1 MGTSTWNPQLSRRRL
16 LSSAARAGLLIGAG
30 GLASACATSA
40 SAAKPAEPIKAK
52 IDGDLSI
59 FNWAQYMNP
68 AVIKGFEKEYGVAV
82 HQTFFDNDEAML
94 AKIAAGVPFDFVVPS
109 GGNYIPR
116 LVAANLLTP
125 IPHHELRNYGQLLPF
140 FRDPFY
146 DRGAR
151 YSLPY
156 AIGTTGIAWR
166 SDRVGNM
173 TGSWN
178 DLWSHPDARGK
189 IYVLDELADALG
201 MSLIR
206 LGHNIN
212 STVPSQVNAAAN
224 ALVQLKPQLG
234 GFSTSDITNLDNG
247 QAWIEHAWS
256 GDVYV
261 ALSQAKN
268 PHLFRYET
276 CREGVPTWADTMAI
290 PSNARHPGTALLFI
304 DYLLDPAV
312 SAKNATW
319 VGYPTGTVAGTA
331 AFNTLVKDFPWLQ
344 LTESMLE
351 HGEWSKPLEGA
362 GLQLWD
368 EAWTRVKAG

>member
-1 MGTSTWNPQLSRRRL
+1 MDAPTPTPTLTRRSLLSR
-16 LSSAARAGLLIGAG
+16 AAGLGLALGAG
-30 GLASACATSA
+30 GLAAACGGPAA
-40 SAAKPAEPIKAK
+40 PAAKAPAIKAK

-94 AKIAAGVPFDFVVPS
+94 AKLAAGVPFDFVVPS

-116 LVAANLLTP
+116 LAAANLLTP
-125 IPHHELRNYGQLLPF
+125 IPHGELKNFSQVLPF
-140 FRDPFY
+140 FRNPFY
-146 DRGAR
+146 DPGAR

-156 AIGTTGIAWR
+156 AAGTTGIAWR
-166 SDRVGNM
+166 TDRVGAM

-178 DLWSHPDARGK
+178 DLWNHPEAKGK
-189 IYVLDELADALG
+189 IYILDELADALG

-206 LGHNIN
+206 LGYNIN
-212 STVPSQVNAAAN
+212 SAVPSQVNAAAN
-224 ALVQLKPQLG
+224 ALIQLKPMLA
-234 GFSTSDITNLDNG
+234 GFSTNDISNLDSG

-261 ALSQAKN
+261 ALTQAKN

-276 CREGVPTWADTMAI
+276 CKEGVPTWADTMAI
-290 PSNARHPGTALLFI
+290 PRSAQHPGTALLFI
-304 DYLLDPAV
+304 DYLLDPEV

-319 VGYPTGTVAGTA
+319 VGYPSGTSAGTA
-331 AFNTLVKDFPWLQ
+331 AFNNLVHDFPWLQ
-344 LTESMLE
+344 MSEDMLA
-351 HGEWSKPLEGA
+351 HGEWSKPLEGS
-362 GLQLWD
+362 GLQVWD
-368 EAWTRVKAG
+368 EAWTKVKAS